1 VENAGSVVRQTA
13 GVAQWRT
20 WLRVLLVAGLCGVAT
35 TPVLAQ
41 RRPTPTPGANPNQP
55 AVSPQEFDQ
64 LFNSFVAMQAQQEL
78 QLSDDQY
85 GQFVVRL
92 RALQDARRRA
102 QNQRNR
108 VFGELRRLVQAGAR
122 GGGAPADESLIKD
135 QLKSLEDVDT
145 RSAAEIKQAQ
155 ANLDQLLDVRQQAR
169 FRLLEERVERQKVDL
184 LTRVRQ
190 GAGRQG
196 AARGQGGAASQ
207 DRF

>member
-1 VENAGSVVRQTA
+1 MENAGSVVRTA
-13 GVAQWRT
+13 RDARWRM
-20 WLRVLLVAGLCGVAT
+20 WLSATLLATVCAVAT

-41 RRPTPTPGANPNQP
+41 RRQTPAPGANPTQP

-64 LFNSFVAMQAQQEL
+64 LFNSFVAMQAQQDL

-92 RALQDARRRA
+92 RALQDTRRRA

-108 VFGELRRLVQAGAR
+108 VFGELRRLVQAGNR
-122 GGGAPADESLIKD
+122 GTGAPADESLIKD
-135 QLKSLEDVDT
+135 QLKSLDDLET
-145 RSAAEIKQAQ
+145 RSTAEIRQAQ
-155 ANLDQLLDVRQQAR
+155 ANLDQLLDARQQAR

-184 LTRVRQ
+184 LMRVRQ
-190 GAGRQG
+190 GTGRQG
-196 AARGQGGAASQ
+196 AARGQGGNASQ